1 MGNCISINEVYPD
14 TLAESINTIKTNKN
28 QIEPYTSLRRRRPA
42 IYFTES
48 EARIA
53 ICSI

>member
-14 TLAESINTIKTNKN
+14 TLAESMGTLKRKKN
-28 QIEPYTSLRRRRPA
+28 QIEPYTSLRRRRRA

-53 ICSI
+53 IRSI